1 MGKKNNIDGN
11 DVAMNHENKLIKA
24 LMSRENDSS
33 DKKPSKKKK
42 KSKKKGVL

>member
-1 MGKKNNIDGN
+1 MNKQRDINGEHL
-11 DVAMNHENKLIKA
+11 AMNHENKLIKA
-24 LMSRENDSS
+24 LMSREDDSS

>member
-1 MGKKNNIDGN
+1 MNKKSGVNGEH
-11 DVAMNHENKLIKA
+11 VAMDHENKLIRS
-24 LMSRENDSS
+24 LMSRKNDSS